1 MEITTTEVV
10 RRSSTYKV
18 YESLERYRC
27 GDGPVQVQQA
37 FRTNLYFHPEYGVCF
52 LEFENSEEAV
62 ISTSDWNYAY
72 ARSRQEHKMYTIET
86 DEYYIAICD
95 EDGKPYHKSDMSIL
109 HKVVNGN
116 LVSVLIHEDYVDD
129 YSYIDGEYYTNRARD
144 RAGFVWCEDID
155 EYRHE
160 NECYYSDVSELWY
173 FYSSNLPVEEDD
185 ISDTGYELISYGN
198 APDVDLSNDYRYKVG
213 FEVEKCDEDDLMDM
227 LTERGMTVGEIY
239 SDLSIALE
247 SDSSLND
254 SDTNGFEAVFPILP
268 LNEVGSKF
276 LEHDFVKDIANFRVN
291 SSCGGHITLSD
302 YNQSGVELLDSI
314 RGYLPIIVS
323 MYRHRANR
331 SYCRVKSMQQC
342 IDDREKYQFVRIQS
356 NRIELRIVSGVS
368 SHRNLVNRFDMCV
381 YMMHNQHKSYM
392 ELIKDIILGEGF
404 GEIIRKMYTDEA
416 MLMRMLSASVG
427 FYSQLFETSSYVN
440 LEELINNLK
449 INKQLCVSQS

>member
-1 MEITTTEVV
+1 M
-10 RRSSTYKV
+10 

-27 GDGPVQVQQA
+27 GDGPVEVSQEYYQK
-37 FRTNLYFHPEYGVCF
+37 LYFHPEYGVCF
-52 LEFENSEEAV
+52 LEFENSEDAV
-62 ISTSDWNYAY
+62 VCASDWVYAY
-72 ARSRQEHKMYTIET
+72 AHSGQEHRVYKIET
-86 DEYYIAICD
+86 DENYISICD
-95 EDGKPYHKSDMSIL
+95 EDGKPYHRNDMSTL

-129 YSYIDGEYYTNRARD
+129 YTYIDGVYYTDRAREL
-144 RAGFVWCEDID
+144 AGFVWCEDID

-160 NECYYSDVSELWY
+160 SDCHYSDVTELWY
-173 FYSSNLPVEEDD
+173 YYSSNVPEDDEDD
-185 ISDTGYELISYGN
+185 ISNTGYELISYGN
-198 APDVDLSNDYRYKVG
+198 APDVDLSDGYRYRVG
-213 FEVEKCDEDDLMDM
+213 FEIEKCDKDDLMDM
-227 LTERGMTVGEIY
+227 LTDRGITVGEVY
-239 SDLSIALE
+239 ANSFIALE

-254 SDTNGFEAVFPILP
+254 SDTNGFEAVLPILP

-276 LEHDFVKDIANFRVN
+276 LEDDFVKDIANFRVN

-302 YNQSGVELLDSI
+302 YNQSGIELLDSI
-314 RGYLPIIVS
+314 KGYLPIVVS

-368 SHRNLVNRFDMCV
+368 NHRNLVNRFDMCV

-404 GEIIRKMYTDEA
+404 GEIVRKMYTDEA

-427 FYSQLFETSSYVN
+427 FYSQLFETSSDVN

-449 INKQLCVSQS
+449 INKQSCVSQS